1 MKIGTFNI
9 IRNKYRIWTISSIL
23 IFFSLTGILI
33 SLFLPSIRQPINLG
47 LDFTGGNDIRIER
60 ICSNECS
67 ELSVD
72 EIIEALKVDF
82 NDKKLLNNIKI
93 QIQNDSKL
101 ITVRTPLIKIE
112 KSDDLLA
119 KIDDLFGPLN
129 FDTSEYR
136 SIGPKLGND
145 LLLNGAITL
154 LISLFA
160 ISIYLSI
167 RFDRRYALLALA
179 ALFHDLFIVFGIFS
193 WLGILL
199 SIEVNVLFAVSLLTI
214 AGYSVNDT
222 VVIFDRIREN
232 IKNNKNLVI
241 NDLIQISVNESLR
254 RTLFTSFTTLIPLVS
269 LMIFGS
275 YTLFWFSVSLS
286 LGVIVGSYS
295 SILFAPSL
303 LLKDK

>member
-1 MKIGTFNI
+1 MKIGTFNL
-9 IRNKYRIWTISSIL
+9 IRNKYRIWTFSSIL
-23 IFFSLTGILI
+23 IIASLIGILI
-33 SLFLPSIRQPINLG
+33 SLFLPSIRKPINLG

-60 ICSNECS
+60 ICTKECS
-67 ELSVD
+67 ELSAD
-72 EIIEALKVDF
+72 EIMEALKLDF
-82 NDKKLLNNIKI
+82 SDKKLLNNIKI

-101 ITVRTPLIKIE
+101 ITVRTPPIKIE
-112 KSDDLLA
+112 KSEDLIA

-129 FDTSEYR
+129 FDSSEYR
-136 SIGPKLGND
+136 DIGPKLGND
-145 LLLNGAITL
+145 LLLNAAITL
-154 LISLFA
+154 IISLFA

-167 RFDRRYALLALA
+167 RFDRRYAFLALA

-199 SIEVNVLFAVSLLTI
+199 SIEVNILFAVSLLTI

-232 IKNNKNLVI
+232 IKNNKNLEI

-254 RTLFTSFTTLIPLVS
+254 RTLFTSFTTLIPLIS

-286 LGVIVGSYS
+286 IGVIVGSYS

-303 LLKDK
+303 LLKVK

>member
-1 MKIGTFNI
+1 MKIGTFNL
-9 IRNKYRIWTISSIL
+9 IRNKYIIWTFSSIL
-23 IFFSLTGILI
+23 IITSLIGILI
-33 SLFLPSIRQPINLG
+33 SLFLPSIRKPINLG

-60 ICSNECS
+60 ICTKECS
-67 ELSVD
+67 ELSAD
-72 EIIEALKVDF
+72 EIMEALKLDF
-82 NDKKLLNNIKI
+82 SDKKLLNNIKI

-101 ITVRTPLIKIE
+101 ITVRTPPIKIE
-112 KSDDLLA
+112 KSEDLIA

-129 FDTSEYR
+129 FDSSEYR
-136 SIGPKLGND
+136 DIGPKLGND
-145 LLLNGAITL
+145 LLLNAAITL
-154 LISLFA
+154 IISLFA

-167 RFDRRYALLALA
+167 RFDRRYAFLALA

-199 SIEVNVLFAVSLLTI
+199 SIEVNILFAVSLLTI

-232 IKNNKNLVI
+232 IKNNKNLEI

-254 RTLFTSFTTLIPLVS
+254 RTLFTSFTTLIPLIS

-286 LGVIVGSYS
+286 IGVIVGSYS

>member
-1 MKIGTFNI
+1 MKIGTFNL

-33 SLFLPSIRQPINLG
+33 SLFLPSIRKPINLG

-67 ELSVD
+67 ELSAD

-82 NDKKLLNNIKI
+82 RDKKLLNNIKI

-101 ITVRTPLIKIE
+101 ISVRTPLIKIE
-112 KSDDLLA
+112 KSDDLIA

-136 SIGPKLGND
+136 SIGPKLGNN
-145 LLLNGAITL
+145 LLLNSAVTL

-160 ISIYLSI
+160 ISVYLSI
-167 RFDRRYALLALA
+167 RFVRRYAFLALA

-199 SIEVNVLFAVSLLTI
+199 SIEVNILFAVSLLTI

>member
-1 MKIGTFNI
+1 MKIGTFNL

-33 SLFLPSIRQPINLG
+33 SLFLPSIRKPINLG

-67 ELSVD
+67 ELSAD

-82 NDKKLLNNIKI
+82 RDKKLLNNIKI

-101 ITVRTPLIKIE
+101 ISVRTPLIKIE
-112 KSDDLLA
+112 KSDDLIA

-136 SIGPKLGND
+136 SIGPKLGNN
-145 LLLNGAITL
+145 LLLNSAVTL

-160 ISIYLSI
+160 ISVYLSI
-167 RFDRRYALLALA
+167 RFDRRYAFLALA

-199 SIEVNVLFAVSLLTI
+199 SIEVNILFAVSLLTI

>member
-1 MKIGTFNI
+1 M
-9 IRNKYRIWTISSIL
+9 L
-23 IFFSLTGILI
+23 
-33 SLFLPSIRQPINLG
+33 
-47 LDFTGGNDIRIER
+47 
-60 ICSNECS
+60 
-67 ELSVD
+67 
-72 EIIEALKVDF
+72 
-82 NDKKLLNNIKI
+82 
-93 QIQNDSKL
+93 
-101 ITVRTPLIKIE
+101 
-112 KSDDLLA
+112 
-119 KIDDLFGPLN
+119 
-129 FDTSEYR
+129 
-136 SIGPKLGND
+136 
-145 LLLNGAITL
+145 
-154 LISLFA
+154 
-160 ISIYLSI
+160 YLYI
-167 RFDRRYALLALA
+167 RFDRRYAFLALA

-199 SIEVNVLFAVSLLTI
+199 SIEVNILFAVSLLTI

>member
-1 MKIGTFNI
+1 MKIGTFNL
-9 IRNKYRIWTISSIL
+9 IRNKYRIWTFSSIL
-23 IFFSLTGILI
+23 IIASLIGILI
-33 SLFLPSIRQPINLG
+33 SLFLPSIRKPINLG

-60 ICSNECS
+60 ICTKECS
-67 ELSVD
+67 ELSAD
-72 EIIEALKVDF
+72 EIMEALKLDF
-82 NDKKLLNNIKI
+82 SDKKLLNNIKI

-101 ITVRTPLIKIE
+101 ITVRTPPIKIE
-112 KSDDLLA
+112 KSEDLIA

-129 FDTSEYR
+129 FDSSEYR
-136 SIGPKLGND
+136 DIGPKLGND
-145 LLLNGAITL
+145 LLLNAAITL
-154 LISLFA
+154 IISLFA

-167 RFDRRYALLALA
+167 RFDRRYAFLALA

-199 SIEVNVLFAVSLLTI
+199 SIEVNILFAVSLLTI

-232 IKNNKNLVI
+232 IKNKKNLVI

-254 RTLFTSFTTLIPLVS
+254 RTLFTSFTTLIPLIS

-286 LGVIVGSYS
+286 IGVIVGSYS

>member
-1 MKIGTFNI
+1 MKIGTFNL
-9 IRNKYRIWTISSIL
+9 IRNKYRIWTFSSIL

-33 SLFLPSIRQPINLG
+33 SLFLPSIRKPINLG

-60 ICSNECS
+60 ICTKECS
-67 ELSVD
+67 ELSAD
-72 EIIEALKVDF
+72 EIMEALKLDF
-82 NDKKLLNNIKI
+82 SDKKLLNNIKI

-101 ITVRTPLIKIE
+101 ITVRTPPIKIE
-112 KSDDLLA
+112 KSEDLIA

-129 FDTSEYR
+129 FDSSEYR
-136 SIGPKLGND
+136 DIGPKLGND
-145 LLLNGAITL
+145 LLLNAAITL
-154 LISLFA
+154 IISLFA

-167 RFDRRYALLALA
+167 RFDRRYAFLALA

-199 SIEVNVLFAVSLLTI
+199 SIEVNILFAVSLLTI

-232 IKNNKNLVI
+232 IKNNKNLEI

-254 RTLFTSFTTLIPLVS
+254 RTLFTSFTTLIPLIS

-286 LGVIVGSYS
+286 IGVIVGSYS

>member
-1 MKIGTFNI
+1 MKIGTFNL
-9 IRNKYRIWTISSIL
+9 IRNKYRIWTFSSIL

-33 SLFLPSIRQPINLG
+33 SLFLPSIRKPINLG

-60 ICSNECS
+60 ICTKECS
-67 ELSVD
+67 ELSAD
-72 EIIEALKVDF
+72 EIMEALKLDF
-82 NDKKLLNNIKI
+82 SDKKLLNNIKI

-101 ITVRTPLIKIE
+101 ITVRTPPIEIE
-112 KSDDLLA
+112 KSEDLIA

-129 FDTSEYR
+129 FDSSEYR
-136 SIGPKLGND
+136 NIGPKLGND

-167 RFDRRYALLALA
+167 RFDRRYAFLALA

-199 SIEVNVLFAVSLLTI
+199 SIEVNILFAVSLLTI

-232 IKNNKNLVI
+232 IKNKKNLVI

-254 RTLFTSFTTLIPLVS
+254 RTLFTSFTTLIPLIS

-286 LGVIVGSYS
+286 IGVIVGSYS

>member
-1 MKIGTFNI
+1 MKIGTFNL
-9 IRNKYRIWTISSIL
+9 IRNKYRIWTLSSIL

-33 SLFLPSIRQPINLG
+33 SLFLPSIRKPINLG

-60 ICSNECS
+60 ICTKECS
-67 ELSVD
+67 ELSAD
-72 EIIEALKVDF
+72 EIMEALKLDF
-82 NDKKLLNNIKI
+82 SDKKLLNNIKI

-101 ITVRTPLIKIE
+101 ITVRTPPIKIE
-112 KSDDLLA
+112 KSEDLIA

-129 FDTSEYR
+129 FDSSEYR
-136 SIGPKLGND
+136 DIGPKLGND
-145 LLLNGAITL
+145 LLLNAAITL
-154 LISLFA
+154 IISLFA

-167 RFDRRYALLALA
+167 RFDRRYAFLALA

-199 SIEVNVLFAVSLLTI
+199 SIEVNILFAVSLLTI

-232 IKNNKNLVI
+232 IKNNKNLEI

-254 RTLFTSFTTLIPLVS
+254 RTLFTSFTTLIPLIS

-286 LGVIVGSYS
+286 IGVIVGSYS